1 MMLQVVEAMKA
12 EVIYTVDIHTDDT
25 VGEIEGRIIPKTSV
39 KLKTEVILKVE
50 VTMKADVNLITE
62 VRLKRSQRR
71 LRST

>member
-50 VTMKADVNLITE
+50 VRVKAE
-62 VRLKRSQRR
+62 VKLNNRGHNEKGK
-71 LRST
+71 

>member
-12 EVIYTVDIHTDDT
+12 EVKYTVDIHTDDT

-50 VTMKADVNLITE
+50 VRMTE
-62 VRLKRSQRR
+62 VIMKNENRGHSEG
-71 LRST
+71 